1 MEFYCIENALHSSN
15 SVQSLPIL
23 SKLSKFKTKILPFQG
38 ILLTLREKNKYKNEK
53 LARGVLRLF
62 TYQRAAGVSAVQFH
76 QEPLFPLY

>member
-1 MEFYCIENALHSSN
+1 MEFYCKKIPCIVLIRFKAFQFYRN
-15 SVQSLPIL
+15 SQNLKLRFCP
-23 SKLSKFKTKILPFQG
+23 SKEFY
-38 ILLTLREKNKYKNEK
+38 LLFEKKNKYKNEK